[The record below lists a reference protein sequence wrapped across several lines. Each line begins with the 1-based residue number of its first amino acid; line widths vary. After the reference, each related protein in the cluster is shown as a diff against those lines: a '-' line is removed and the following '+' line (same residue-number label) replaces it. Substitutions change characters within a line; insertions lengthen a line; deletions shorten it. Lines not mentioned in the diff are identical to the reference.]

1 MVKII
6 SIQRA
11 AGRGVVQFIRNNQ
24 AEALRFDAQLS
35 DDAVR
40 KLIEAGNGTAAG
52 KGRKNA
58 GNRQG

>member
-11 AGRGVVQFIRNNQ
+11 AGCGVVQFIQDGR
-24 AEALRFDAQLS
+24 AGALRFDA
-35 DDAVR
+35 VR
-40 KLIEAGNGTAAG
+40 KLVESVSKAAAG

-58 GNRQG
+58 RSRKG

>member
-24 AEALRFDAQLS
+24 AEALQFDAQLS

-40 KLIEAGNGTAAG
+40 RLIEAGNGTAVG

>member
-6 SIQRA
+6 SIQRT
-11 AGRGVVQFIRNNQ
+11 AGCGVVQFIQDGR
-24 AEALRFDAQLS
+24 AGALRFDARLS

-40 KLIEAGNGTAAG
+40 KLVESVSKAAAG

-58 GNRQG
+58 RSRKG

>member
-11 AGRGVVQFIRNNQ
+11 AGRGVVQFIRNGS
-24 AEALRFDAQLS
+24 ADALRFDARLT

-40 KLIEAGNGTAAG
+40 KLVETGNGTEAG
-52 KGRKNA
+52 KGRSNA
-58 GNRQG
+58 RSRKG

>member
-6 SIQRA
+6 SIQRV
-11 AGRGVVQFIRNNQ
+11 AGCGVVQFIRNGT
-24 AEALRFDAQLS
+24 AGALRFDAQFS

-40 KLIEAGNGTAAG
+40 KLVEAGNGTAAG

-58 GNRQG
+58 RSRKG

>member
-11 AGRGVVQFIRNNQ
+11 ARRGVVQFIRNNQ
-24 AEALRFDAQLS
+24 AEALQFDAQLS

-52 KGRKNA
+52 KGHRNARSRK
-58 GNRQG
+58 G

>member
-1 MVKII
+1 MVRII

-11 AGRGVVQFIRNNQ
+11 AGCGVVQFIQDER
-24 AEALRFDAQLS
+24 AGALRFDARLS

-40 KLIEAGNGTAAG
+40 KLVESGSGTAAG

-58 GNRQG
+58 RSRKG